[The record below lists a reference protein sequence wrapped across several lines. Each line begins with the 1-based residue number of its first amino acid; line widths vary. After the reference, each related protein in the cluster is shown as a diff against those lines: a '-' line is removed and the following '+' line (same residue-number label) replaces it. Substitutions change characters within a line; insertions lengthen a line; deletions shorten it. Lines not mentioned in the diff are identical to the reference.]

1 MSLGNVVVENYSV
14 YPTGPFFCSGGCTC
28 SCCGRMEAIR
38 DTAVPSS
45 FESGASKKK
54 VIMSHAE
61 LEHIDRQMP
70 CRHRLATKPHAE
82 RFA

>member
-1 MSLGNVVVENYSV
+1 
-14 YPTGPFFCSGGCTC
+14 
-28 SCCGRMEAIR
+28 MEAIR

-61 LEHIDRQMP
+61 LEHIDWQMP
-70 CRHRLATKPHAE
+70 CRHGLKSNPHAE
-82 RFA
+82 RFS